1 MKTPVLEVLTGEF
14 KGRRYEVKAGG
25 IKLGRSSSND
35 IFIPDPEL
43 SRSHCIFEPLDSGAV
58 KVTDLASANGT
69 LVNGEE
75 IGSRTVELKPGDIV
89 EAGDTKLMLAGGDK
103 PKPPIRPDKPPVLIP
118 EADARDGEPVGA
130 PKSDGKKAK
139 LDLRSLLWGG
149 TVLVLLAALVT
160 VMVVPVDHDEGADD
174 DGEPVAEISE
184 SRGELKA
191 FDYELVDAD
200 SNGIFR
206 FFLTFRGEVL
216 AVEIDEVG
224 KEPRHVTKSKK
235 LSEASAGTLAGLFA
249 TAGLEKLSREY
260 AGPDSEP
267 PVLKSCSV
275 EYTLDGRTRQV
286 AVINTPAPE
295 ALRQFREKLETFAKN
310 ELSIWALEYSADKL
324 VEMAHSAA
332 QSARTKY
339 EDRDV
344 RYGNLHD
351 AIRNFE
357 EALVYLDTVN
367 PKPGEYARYQEELR
381 IARNELDL
389 RYREVSFQAAKAQQL
404 QDWEV
409 AREQLRIVLDMLVD
423 RDDERYR
430 QAAEAL
436 NDIDKRLKK
445 GARK

>member
-35 IFIPDPEL
+35 VFIPDPEL
-43 SRSHCIFEPLDSGAV
+43 SRSHCIFEPLDSGIV

-69 LVNGEE
+69 IVNGEE
-75 IGSRTVELKPGDIV
+75 IGSKSVELKIGDIV
-89 EAGDTKLMLAGGDK
+89 EAGDTKLVLVDGDK
-103 PKPPIRPDKPPVLIP
+103 PKPPAVADKPPVLIP
-118 EADARDGEPVGA
+118 EPADAAVAAAAA
-130 PKSDGKKAK
+130 PGKPKF
-139 LDLRSLLWGG
+139 DLRSILWGG
-149 TVLVLLAALVT
+149 TVLVLAAALVT
-160 VMVVPVDHDEGADD
+160 VMVVPVDHKGTADSD
-174 DGEPVAEISE
+174 EPVAEIAE
-184 SRGELKA
+184 SRGDLEA

-200 SNGIFR
+200 SSGIFR
-206 FFLTFRGEVL
+206 FFLSFRGGVL

-224 KEPRHVTKSKK
+224 KDTRHVTKAKK
-235 LSEASAGTLAGLFA
+235 LTGESIGSLAGIFA
-249 TAGLEKLSREY
+249 AAGLEKLSREY
-260 AGPDSEP
+260 SGPDSEP
-267 PVLKSCSV
+267 PVLKSCSI
-275 EYTLDGRTRQV
+275 EYTVDGRTRQV
-286 AVINTPAPE
+286 AAINTPAPE
-295 ALRQFREKLETFAKN
+295 ALRLLREKLETFAKN

-351 AIRNFE
+351 AIKNFE
-357 EALVYLDTVN
+357 EALIYLDTVN
-367 PKPGEYARYQEELR
+367 PKPGEYSRYQEELR

-404 QDWEV
+404 QDWET
-409 AREQLRIVLDMLVD
+409 AREQLAIVLDMLVD

-430 QAAEAL
+430 QAAASL
-436 NDIDKRLKK
+436 NDIEKRLKK

>member
-89 EAGDTKLMLAGGDK
+89 EAGDTKLMLADGDK
-103 PKPPIRPDKPPVLIP
+103 PKPPVRPDKPPVLIP
-118 EADARDGEPVGA
+118 EADARDGEPAGA
-130 PKSDGKKAK
+130 PRGDGKKPK

-160 VMVVPVDHDEGADD
+160 VMVVPVDQIEEAEDA
-174 DGEPVAEISE
+174 EPVAEIAGP
-184 SRGELKA
+184 RGELKS

-206 FFLTFRGEVL
+206 FFLTFRGGVL

-224 KEPRHVTKSKK
+224 KEPRHVTKSKR
-235 LSEASAGTLAGLFA
+235 LSDVSVGTLANLFA
-249 TAGLEKLSREY
+249 AAGLEKLAREY

-286 AVINTPAPE
+286 AAINTPAPE

-324 VEMAHSAA
+324 LEMAHSAA

-367 PKPGEYARYQEELR
+367 PKPAEYARYQEELR

-404 QDWEV
+404 QDWEA
-409 AREQLRIVLDMLVD
+409 AREQLGIVLDMLVN

-436 NDIDKRLKK
+436 NDIEKRLKK
-445 GARK
+445 GTRK

>member
-89 EAGDTKLMLAGGDK
+89 EAGDIKLMLAGGDK
-103 PKPPIRPDKPPVLIP
+103 PKPPVRPDKPPVLIP
-118 EADARDGEPVGA
+118 EADARDGVPAGA
-130 PKSDGKKAK
+130 PRGDGKKPK

-160 VMVVPVDHDEGADD
+160 VMVVPVDQIEEAGDA
-174 DGEPVAEISE
+174 EPVAEIAGP
-184 SRGELKA
+184 RGELKS

-206 FFLTFRGEVL
+206 FFLTFRGGVL

-224 KEPRHVTKSKK
+224 KEPRHVTKSKR
-235 LSEASAGTLAGLFA
+235 LSDVSVGTLADLFA
-249 TAGLEKLSREY
+249 AAGLEKLAREY

-286 AVINTPAPE
+286 AAINTPAPE

-324 VEMAHSAA
+324 LEMAHSAA

-367 PKPGEYARYQEELR
+367 PKPVEYARYQEELR

-404 QDWEV
+404 QDWEA
-409 AREQLRIVLDMLVD
+409 AREQLGIVLDMLVD

-436 NDIDKRLKK
+436 NDIEKRLKK
-445 GARK
+445 GTRK

>member
-89 EAGDTKLMLAGGDK
+89 EAGDIKLMLAGGDK
-103 PKPPIRPDKPPVLIP
+103 PKPPVRPDKPPVLIP
-118 EADARDGEPVGA
+118 EADARDGVSAGA
-130 PKSDGKKAK
+130 PRGDGKKPK

-160 VMVVPVDHDEGADD
+160 VMVVPVDQIEEAGDA
-174 DGEPVAEISE
+174 EPVAEIAGP
-184 SRGELKA
+184 RGELKS

-206 FFLTFRGEVL
+206 FFLTFRGGVL
-216 AVEIDEVG
+216 VVEIDEVG
-224 KEPRHVTKSKK
+224 KEPRHVTKSKR
-235 LSEASAGTLAGLFA
+235 LSDVSVGTLANLFA
-249 TAGLEKLSREY
+249 AAGLEKLAREY

-286 AVINTPAPE
+286 AAINTPAPE

-324 VEMAHSAA
+324 LEMAHSAA

-367 PKPGEYARYQEELR
+367 PKPVEYARYQEELR

-404 QDWEV
+404 QDWEA
-409 AREQLRIVLDMLVD
+409 AREQLGIVLDMLVD

-436 NDIDKRLKK
+436 NDIEKRLKK
-445 GARK
+445 GTRK